1 MKKTFKSSKT
11 GDVAYV
17 NMDKSTIQFS
27 NSKHVNKATITKK
40 PRTNKIG
47 KITTSYIL
55 AQEEDVL
62 VDSQM
67 PDLDSDILFYDRE
80 TPLCLQTPS
89 YIMGLSDEYFD
100 MLQ

>member
-1 MKKTFKSSKT
+1 MVKKIRNPKT
-11 GDVAYV
+11 GEIAYV
-17 NMDKSTIQFS
+17 NMDNGTIQFS
-27 NSKHVNKATITKK
+27 NSKSANRAIITKN
-40 PRTNKIG
+40 PRTHKID
-47 KITTSYIL
+47 KIAASYIL
-55 AQEEDVL
+55 AQEEDVS